1 MRSDSATPFPFG
13 EKLGSVD
20 VNKSVNEQPASAAPQ
35 IREAVFAD
43 YPRIASLESRYGL
56 LPKSHEEWTHLWI
69 DNPACPPNWTI
80 GWVVE
85 NAAGEI
91 VGYVGNVPSAFEFR
105 RKKLIAASGRGL
117 VVDEPY
123 RSYSFPLFSQ
133 FFNQP
138 NVDLIVNTTVNV
150 NAVKLHE
157 LFHCER
163 APVGVWDR
171 SAFWI
176 THYRGFAAK
185 LAATKNLPLPNLLG
199 YPISAALAAK
209 DKFRRQPRKPS
220 TTGIEATAATTFDPS
235 FDAFWEELRETR
247 ADFLLASRSRVILDW
262 HFKFALENNR
272 AWVAT
277 VSQGGKLLAYAVFLR
292 QDNHQVGLKRVRLV
306 DFRTLTGNPSLLAP
320 MLTGALRRC
329 REQNIEMLE
338 VIGASPQVQ
347 RVLADFAPHYR
358 DLPAWLYFYKA
369 KDKQLAASL
378 KDPGVW
384 DPSPFD
390 GDGAL

>member
-1 MRSDSATPFPFG
+1 M
-13 EKLGSVD
+13 
-20 VNKSVNEQPASAAPQ
+20 NNHPASAVPQ

-43 YPRIASLESRYGL
+43 YPGIASLESRYGL
-56 LPKSHEEWTHLWI
+56 LPKSYAEWTHLWI
-69 DNPACPPNWTI
+69 DNPACPPAWNI

-85 NAAGEI
+85 NASYDI
-91 VGYVGNVPSAFEFR
+91 VGYVGNVPSAFEFQGR
-105 RKKLIAASGRGL
+105 KLIAASGRGL
-117 VVDEPY
+117 VVDEQY

-133 FFNQP
+133 FFNQR

-171 SAFWI
+171 SVFWI
-176 THYRGFAAK
+176 TNHRGFAAK
-185 LAATKNLPLPNLLG
+185 LATTKNLPLPNLLS
-199 YPISAALAAK
+199 YPLSAALVVK
-209 DKFRRQPRKPS
+209 DALRRKPLKPAGS
-220 TTGIEATAATTFDPS
+220 GFEAAVASAFDQR
-235 FDAFWEELRETR
+235 FDGFWKELRETH
-247 ADFLLASRSRVILDW
+247 ADFLLASRSRATLNW

-277 VSQGGKLLAYAVFLR
+277 VCHDGALLAYAVFLR
-292 QDNHQVGLKRVRLV
+292 QDNHEVGLKRVRLV
-306 DFRTLTGNPSLLAP
+306 DFRTLNGNSDMLVP
-320 MLTGALRRC
+320 MLAAALQRC
-329 REQNIEMLE
+329 REQEIAMLE
-338 VIGASPQVQ
+338 VIGASPEIQ
-347 RVLADFAPHYR
+347 RVLAGFAPHHR

-369 KDKQLAASL
+369 KDKQLAERL